1 MTSNQIAFEAA
12 MIQKQ
17 ANEWLKQHNDEYRA
31 ETRRHN
37 QEMES
42 LQENAVKAQE
52 HGNKINEDW
61 NRWQQQWMQDYQ
73 AKYREYELAQEDK
86 KIAIQEELARLE
98 DRKVTAEESY
108 KAAQEANL
116 VYMQGI
122 ASDQLNLDKAWKDYE
137 KQLSTKQFELSEF
150 QAKVKNKEVEY
161 TRAMQHEQNL
171 INANRNIQIQD
182 YNYALLNWERE
193 KFNKSLNNQY
203 VLARLNYDVGMKNV
217 EVQQRNL
224 ELYQKKVTAENFQS
238 YASGLFGKSGII
250 PGSVESVSK
259 FMPFLGGIY
268 GTSKITKSV
277 AEAIL
282 FK

>member
-1 MTSNQIAFEAA
+1 MTSNQIALESA

-17 ANEWLKQHNDEYRA
+17 NNEWLKQHNDEYRA
-31 ETRRHN
+31 ETQRHN
-37 QEMES
+37 VEMEK
-42 LQENAVKAQE
+42 LQSDAINAQE
-52 HGNKINEDW
+52 HGNRIQENW
-61 NRWQQQWMQDYQ
+61 NNWQRQWQEEYQ
-73 AKYREYELAQEDK
+73 AKYREYELAQEDR
-86 KIAIQEELARLE
+86 KIQLQEDLKFLE
-98 DRKVTAEESY
+98 ERKVDAEIAY

-122 ASDQLNLDKAWKDYE
+122 ASDQLNLDKQWKEFE
-137 KQLSTKQFELSEF
+137 KQLSSKQYELSEF
-150 QAKVKNKEVEY
+150 QAKVKEKEVEY
-161 TRAMQHEQNL
+161 DRALRHEQNV
-171 INANRNIQIQD
+171 IQSNRNIQIQD

-203 VLARLNYDVGMKNV
+203 LLAKMNYDVGMKNV
-217 EVQQRNL
+217 DIQSRNL
-224 ELYQKKVTAENFQS
+224 DLYAKKIQAENFNS

-259 FMPFLGGIY
+259 FLPFLGGAY
-268 GTSKITKSV
+268 GTQKITKSV

>member
-17 ANEWLKQHNDEYRA
+17 ANEWQKEHNEEFRA
-31 ETRRHN
+31 ETKRHN
-37 QEMES
+37 QEMER
-42 LQENAVKAQE
+42 LQENSINAQE
-52 HGNKINEDW
+52 HGNRITENW

-122 ASDQLNLDKAWKDYE
+122 ASDQLALDASWKE
-137 KQLSTKQFELSEF
+137 FQKELSSKQYELNEF
-150 QAKVKNKEVEY
+150 QSRVKEKEVEY
-161 TRAMQHEQNL
+161 NRAMQHEQNL

-203 VLARLNYDVGMKNV
+203 MLAKLNYDVGMRNV
-217 EVQQRNL
+217 DIQQRNL
-224 ELYQKKVTAENFQS
+224 DLYQKKITAENFQS
-238 YASGLFGKSGII
+238 YASGLFGKSGIV
-250 PGSVESVSK
+250 PGTIESVSK
-259 FMPFLGGIY
+259 FAPFLGGTY
-268 GTSKITKSV
+268 GTTKITKSV